1 MTFKKLA
8 LTTILAG
15 GVALPAHAQ
24 GLGGADAGVGG
35 DVGGQVGTD
44 GGSVGADV
52 GADVGVGDTGADVGV
67 SADVGTDGS
76 SASADADAS
85 ASADT
90 GDSDASGSA
99 DADDG
104 SGDTDSADAG
114 SDSSD
119 TGSAAD
125 SDSADADTGAESD
138 ADDGAATASA
148 AADTGASGQGNTEM
162 SQEMKLLLDRP
173 TGVVSSDGVLIGTIY
188 NTRTDPA
195 DGSTQAVLE
204 VNSQTGLSPDSLA
217 IEVANLTVQADGT
230 LGFDMTIDS
239 LRDRLASD

>member
-15 GVALPAHAQ
+15 GVALPALAQ
-24 GLGGADAGVGG
+24 GLGGADAG
-35 DVGGQVGTD
+35 VGGQVGTD

-67 SADVGTDGS
+67 SADVGTDGA

-85 ASADT
+85 ASAET

-125 SDSADADTGAESD
+125 SDSADTGAD

-148 AADTGASGQGNTEM
+148 TAGTGASGQGNTEM
-162 SQEMKLLLDRP
+162 SQELKLLLDRP

-195 DGSTQAVLE
+195 DGSTQAVVE
-204 VNSQTGLSPDSLA
+204 VNGQTGLSPDSLA

-239 LRDRLASD
+239 LRDRLEAD